1 MPWKR
6 PITRDPK
13 CRSFAASPPLQRGDI
28 EWVQPPFFV
37 LVGSAL
43 APGPLITETDG
54 MSSGSTNRLV
64 PIDQSNWRD
73 ALRVRVSDEQL
84 PMAADSQPIALVILA
99 KAYVRDGGR
108 RWEPLAY
115 LSPDGTI
122 IADALTHTDDI
133 VEVRNLAVDIEHQ
146 GAGVGTELLGAV
158 LDRCRAQGS
167 TSVELTFHPANEVAA
182 RLYKRAGFAPTEIT
196 RNGEPLWS
204 ISLAGPSHVE

>member
-1 MPWKR
+1 
-6 PITRDPK
+6 
-13 CRSFAASPPLQRGDI
+13 
-28 EWVQPPFFV
+28 
-37 LVGSAL
+37 
-43 APGPLITETDG
+43 

-73 ALRVRVSDEQL
+73 ALQVRVSDEQL

-108 RWEPLAY
+108 HWEPLAY

-122 IADALTHTDDI
+122 IAVLALTHEDDI
-133 VEVRNLAVDIEHQ
+133 VEVRNLAVDITRQ
-146 GAGVGTELLGAV
+146 GTGVGTELMGAV
-158 LDRCRAQGS
+158 LDWCRAQGS

-182 RLYKRAGFAPTEIT
+182 RLYSRAGFTPTGTT

-204 ISLAGPSHVE
+204 ISLAGASHLE